1 MIIGTSLQ
9 ECIGFPDF
17 LGALLS
23 AVIAVCTATIVSM
36 LILYRKKLREPFGLQ
51 EAKNAT
57 GAPVITDMSLCM
69 KLGIAVL
76 LISFLLGSVINANVV
91 LLAVIG
97 AIALLLI
104 AKPRNL
110 QGALEL
116 VEWSTLTFFA
126 ALFFLV
132 EAIREAGLIDAIA
145 RFMTQLLNKVGPT
158 SRQKVASTLIF
169 WVSTLVSTIL
179 DNILWTAV
187 MVRVVEKRRRSAG
200 LNLRVPAS
208 AWSLSLGACIG
219 DNISLIGASA
229 NAVMV
234 SMAEKR
240 GYPISFLRFS
250 PIGFPFLVGAMI
262 LSTVYLIAQYG

>member
-57 GAPVITDMSLCM
+57 GAPVITDRSLCM
-69 KLGIAVL
+69 KLGIAMLFV
-76 LISFLLGSVINANVV
+76 LISFLLGSVINANVA

-126 ALFFLV
+126 ALFVLV

-145 RFMTQLLNKVGPT
+145 RFMTPLLNKVGPA

-169 WVSTLVSTIL
+169 WVIR
-179 DNILWTAV
+179 W
-187 MVRVVEKRRRSAG
+187 
-200 LNLRVPAS
+200 
-208 AWSLSLGACIG
+208 
-219 DNISLIGASA
+219 
-229 NAVMV
+229 
-234 SMAEKR
+234 
-240 GYPISFLRFS
+240 Y
-250 PIGFPFLVGAMI
+250 
-262 LSTVYLIAQYG
+262 QQ

>member
-23 AVIAVCTATIVSM
+23 AVIAVWTATIVSM

-57 GAPVITDMSLCM
+57 EAPVITDMSLCM

-76 LISFLLGSVINANVV
+76 VLISFLLGSVINANVV

-126 ALFFLV
+126 ACFVLV

-145 RFMTQLLNKVGPT
+145 RFMTQLLTRLAPPHGKK
-158 SRQKVASTLIF
+158 SHRL
-169 WVSTLVSTIL
+169 
-179 DNILWTAV
+179 
-187 MVRVVEKRRRSAG
+187 
-200 LNLRVPAS
+200 
-208 AWSLSLGACIG
+208 
-219 DNISLIGASA
+219 
-229 NAVMV
+229 
-234 SMAEKR
+234 
-240 GYPISFLRFS
+240 
-250 PIGFPFLVGAMI
+250 
-262 LSTVYLIAQYG
+262 

>member
-9 ECIGFPDF
+9 ECIGFLDF

-57 GAPVITDMSLCM
+57 GAPVITDISLCM

-76 LISFLLGSVINANVV
+76 FVLISFFLGSVINANVV

-126 ALFFLV
+126 ALFVLV
-132 EAIREAGLIDAIA
+132 EAVREAGLIDAIA
-145 RFMTQLLNKVGPT
+145 RFMTQLLNKIGPA

-169 WVSTLVSTIL
+169 WVSTLVSTVL

-187 MVRVVEKRRRSAG
+187 MVRVVEERGRSAG
-200 LNLRVPAS
+200 LNLRVPAN

-219 DNISLIGASA
+219 DNGSLIGASA

-240 GYPISFLRFS
+240 GLPHLI
-250 PIGFPFLVGAMI
+250 PPI
-262 LSTVYLIAQYG
+262 LSDWISIPRWRYDS